1 MNDISSV
8 SNVVE
13 MTCLWSMRPWRMSR
27 FLLDFLSSR
36 ENVVPGEGLLL
47 LAILCRGGHD
57 FLEAAD
63 FDMVLAMLL
72 CYVVMLLCKYVL
84 SVSCVLL
91 WRMQS

>member
-13 MTCLWSMRPWRMSR
+13 MTCLWSTRPWRMSR
-27 FLLDFLSSR
+27 FLLDLSSR
-36 ENVVPGEGLLL
+36 ENVVVPGEGLFL

-63 FDMVLAMLL
+63 FDMVLAMVR
-72 CYVVMLLCKYVL
+72 CYVVMLLCK
-84 SVSCVLL
+84 VSCVLL
-91 WRMQS
+91 